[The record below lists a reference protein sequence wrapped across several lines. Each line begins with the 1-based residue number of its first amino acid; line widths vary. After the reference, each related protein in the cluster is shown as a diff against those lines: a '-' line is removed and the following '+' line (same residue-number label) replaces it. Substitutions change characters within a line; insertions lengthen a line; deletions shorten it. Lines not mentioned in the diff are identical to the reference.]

1 MPEVVVAVAGR
12 GGGVGATGVVVRVR
26 GVTERAVVVGV
37 TDVMVDVTSVVGSPV
52 GVEVVDGLVGVTGV
66 AGSAVVARV
75 RGVALSV
82 TGVVVSATTGL
93 GAAWLKPVAVLEE
106 RTRRSTARDTATVVL
121 LCVAVRP
128 QCRKLVITMNPLQ

>member
-1 MPEVVVAVAGR
+1 MAVAGR
-12 GGGVGATGVVVRVR
+12 GGGVGVTGVVVRVR

-37 TDVMVDVTSVVGSPV
+37 MDGMVDVPSVVGSAV
-52 GVEVVDGLVGVTGV
+52 GVEVVAGMVGVTGV
-66 AGSAVVARV
+66 AGSAVVASL

-82 TGVVVSATTGL
+82 TGVVVSATIGL
-93 GAAWLKPVAVLEE
+93 GAAWLKPIAVPEE

-128 QCRKLVITMNPLQ
+128 QCRKLAITMNPLQ